1 MTPSPH
7 FKNLRKKLDP
17 PCNTKLHTTK
27 RGRVAKNNYC
37 RGNQK
42 ANFVFLVEKL
52 LTTTS
57 KVTEALSI
65 TQKASDDCSED
76 NPTIKE
82 FLKIYLINN
91 THSKYQIYIQ

>member
-1 MTPSPH
+1 MTASPH

-17 PCNTKLHTTK
+17 PYNSKLHTTK
-27 RGRVAKNNYC
+27 RGRVGQNNYC

-42 ANFVFLVEKL
+42 ANFVFPVEKL